1 MIVMSQLSFSNR
13 YPGQASGPDGDTML
27 FYDQPEYDVFWKTV
41 QDLDV
46 PVYMHPRLASPTIFK
61 QIWSGRQGW
70 GPQIFS
76 TGVSIHTLGLCGNGV
91 FDRFPKVQFIIGH
104 LGEGLPADIWRL
116 DHCTSTILSKLI
128 VKGRIRQKA
137 CVSSAN
143 NLYFT
148 TSRIT
153 FTLPPRDITATRPWS
168 CASTRTETLSQT
180 HTDFTVLDLTVSSM
194 LLILLMNGAK
204 KVRYGG
210 MASPGWAM
218 LKRKRSEETMPSNYS
233 SWKMLQILQ

>member
-153 FTLPPRDITATRPWS
+153 FTLPPLDITATRP
-168 CASTRTETLSQT
+168 
-180 HTDFTVLDLTVSSM
+180 
-194 LLILLMNGAK
+194 
-204 KVRYGG
+204 
-210 MASPGWAM
+210 
-218 LKRKRSEETMPSNYS
+218 
-233 SWKMLQILQ
+233 